1 MKIIDLI
8 GLLISNETM
17 PKHIIFEEEEYCWDS
32 SANDYICND
41 HDATQLFNNQ
51 YNMSN
56 LPLFLGKTLEILEE
70 EKKIPEKSILDID
83 SDVNGSYDTVII
95 NGAEYQISRVERYI
109 LGKINEICDYLKSK
123 GE

>member
-8 GLLISNETM
+8 GLLISGKTM
-17 PKHIIFEEEEYCWDS
+17 PRHIIFEEEDYYWVS

-56 LPLFLGKTLEILEE
+56 LPLFLGKRVEILE
-70 EKKIPEKSILDID
+70 EKKIPEKIEEKEIELSMAI
-83 SDVNGSYDTVII
+83 G
-95 NGAEYQISRVERYI
+95 EQICAN
-109 LGKINEICDYLKSK
+109 KINEIIDYLKSK